1 MYAQDELSAIVR
13 QRLRDAG
20 FDAPEDAEPATVA
33 AAARSQEPALSA
45 YAVLRELDPT
55 GLACAVAALAAGL
68 PADTRLRWRRAFT
81 RTVFLTGNPAN
92 LAGRFAFDHVADDGS
107 VALIGPQ
114 EPDAMLGLRRLLPL
128 VADGPLPSLPPGE
141 PRTVPGRVRA
151 DRPVADRP
159 VADRPARGWRVTV
172 ATAGVGTAGYLVH
185 LGHVVAEAVL
195 DGHLHPGD
203 RLSVRH
209 VPRVLRDGAVTVRVH
224 ADGYDENRLRAYAAL
239 TPEMSTV
246 E

>member
-13 QRLRDAG
+13 RRLRDAG
-20 FDAPEDAEPATVA
+20 FAAPEDAQPATVA

-45 YAVLRELDPT
+45 YAVVRNLDPT
-55 GLACAVAALAAGL
+55 GLAGAVAALAAGL

-107 VALIGPQ
+107 VALIRPQ

-128 VADGPLPSLPPGE
+128 VADGPLPSLPTGGPV
-141 PRTVPGRVRA
+141 TVAGRAR
-151 DRPVADRP
+151 
-159 VADRPARGWRVTV
+159 ADRPARDWRATV

-195 DGHLHPGD
+195 DGHLRPGD

-209 VPRVLRDGAVTVRVH
+209 VPRVLHDGAVTVRVH
-224 ADGYDENRLRAYAAL
+224 ADGYDPNRLRAYAAL
-239 TPEMSTV
+239 TPGASTV